1 MRMAVVV
8 GMILTLAAGARGDEI
23 AYTLDAVSQGSQY
36 LALGVTAF
44 ELSSPS
50 PRERAFGSELSRSL
64 AYTLAATQILKYA
77 THQPRPCDPDAG
89 DGFPSGHTAFA
100 FAFAETLTLHDR
112 NWAIPAFTVA
122 ALTGYS
128 RVQKGAHDPWQVVAG
143 AALGFFIAQEVGK
156 GHRWEW

>member
-1 MRMAVVV
+1 MRIVVVV
-8 GMILTLAAGARGDEI
+8 GMILTLAAGTRADDI
-23 AYTLDAVSQGSQY
+23 AYSLEAVGQGSQY
-36 LALGVTAF
+36 LAVGVTAF
-44 ELSSPS
+44 ELSSSS

-64 AYTLAATQILKYA
+64 AYTLAATEILKYA
-77 THQPRPCDPDAG
+77 THQPRPCNPDAG
-89 DGFPSGHTAFA
+89 DGFPSGHTAVA

-143 AALGFFIAQEVGK
+143 AVLGFFVAQEVAQGN
-156 GHRWEW
+156 HWEW